1 MSKLCYFEFFKG
13 LFKQLNAVETIMY
26 AAEKLKIA
34 LEAKYLAIELF
45 DR

>member
-26 AAEKLKIA
+26 AVEKLKIA